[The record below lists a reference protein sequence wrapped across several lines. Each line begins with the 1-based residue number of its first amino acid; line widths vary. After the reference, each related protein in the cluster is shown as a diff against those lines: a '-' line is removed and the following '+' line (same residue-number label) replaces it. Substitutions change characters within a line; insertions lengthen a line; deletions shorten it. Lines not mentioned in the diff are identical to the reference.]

1 MTRSSEYVGVPYATR
16 KNTKEIVFIR
26 HAESQGN
33 VDGLWHGR
41 TDGPLS
47 EAGEASLEALAKRMS
62 RWRFDVVISS
72 PLTRARRTAEAVSS
86 DVVID
91 DDFIEMDVGRWEGL
105 SFEETDRNHR
115 DELEASFTNWDVPM
129 GGTGETLNQVGRRA
143 YGAMQKVLDRL
154 GDGERAIVVTHGG
167 FLQPILERHLPGRGR
182 RIHPIAANTAITRLV
197 FQWDRT
203 RLATF
208 NDTGHLG
215 PRNRFVEHHLGQ
227 GTPVIALVRHGRT
240 RANIEQRWQGHG
252 DWTLDEEGIRQAEL
266 LGRWYGRHPTVY
278 ASPLQR
284 AMETAQ
290 RVASNGVVPV
300 PGLREMHMGEWEG
313 LTTSEIQGRWPDAME
328 AIYQQGVDLRRGFTG
343 ETWGELTAR
352 VTNTISTLEPAQG
365 EPTVVVAHGGAIR
378 SYISSLT
385 ETDDAY
391 SESLYTPENT
401 SVTHVALVPEG
412 PIILDYAVAA
422 HLETDEA

>member
-1 MTRSSEYVGVPYATR
+1 M
-16 KNTKEIVFIR
+16 
-26 HAESQGN
+26 
-33 VDGLWHGR
+33 
-41 TDGPLS
+41 
-47 EAGEASLEALAKRMS
+47 
-62 RWRFDVVISS
+62 
-72 PLTRARRTAEAVSS
+72 
-86 DVVID
+86 
-91 DDFIEMDVGRWEGL
+91 
-105 SFEETDRNHR
+105 
-115 DELEASFTNWDVPM
+115 
-129 GGTGETLNQVGRRA
+129 
-143 YGAMQKVLDRL
+143 
-154 GDGERAIVVTHGG
+154 
-167 FLQPILERHLPGRGR
+167 
-182 RIHPIAANTAITRLV
+182 
-197 FQWDRT
+197 
-203 RLATF
+203 
-208 NDTGHLG
+208 
-215 PRNRFVEHHLGQ
+215 
-227 GTPVIALVRHGRT
+227 
-240 RANIEQRWQGHG
+240 
-252 DWTLDEEGIRQAEL
+252 
-266 LGRWYGRHPTVY
+266 Y